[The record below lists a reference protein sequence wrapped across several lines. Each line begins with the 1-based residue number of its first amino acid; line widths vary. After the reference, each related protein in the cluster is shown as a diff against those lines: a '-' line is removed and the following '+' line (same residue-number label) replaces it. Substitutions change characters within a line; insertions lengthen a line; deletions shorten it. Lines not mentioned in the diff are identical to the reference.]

1 MSPLDK
7 IKEAGFSLWLE
18 SVDGLED
25 GLCIEPS
32 DKLTDEQQAYLKAN
46 KQTIVN
52 ELLMTTVYT
61 PNGQVLTVLARDA
74 EHKAYLLRMNPLP
87 TIQNDNWGY
96 V

>member
-7 IKEAGFSLWLE
+7 IKRAGFDVWLE

-25 GLCIEPS
+25 RLLISPS
-32 DKLTDEQQAYLKAN
+32 DKLTAAQLAYLKAN

-61 PNGQVLTVLARDA
+61 PNGQALTVLAHNA
-74 EHKAYLLRMNPLP
+74 QHKAFLLKMNPKP
-87 TIQNDNWGY
+87 NA
-96 V
+96 

>member
-1 MSPLDK
+1 MSPLER
-7 IKEAGFSLWLE
+7 IKQAGFDVWLE

-32 DKLTDEQQAYLKAN
+32 NKLTSEQLHYLKAN

-61 PNGQVLTVLARDA
+61 PNGQALTVLARDA
-74 EHKAYLLRMNPLP
+74 THQAFLLKMNPKP
-87 TIQNDNWGY
+87 KGTQND
-96 V
+96 

>member
-7 IKEAGFSLWLE
+7 IKQAGFSLWLE

-32 DKLTDEQQAYLKAN
+32 DKLTTEQLAYLKTN

-52 ELLMTTVYT
+52 AVSYT
-61 PNGQVLTVLARDA
+61 HLT
-74 EHKAYLLRMNPLP
+74 LP
-87 TIQNDNWGY
+87 TNRE

>member
-7 IKEAGFSLWLE
+7 IKRAGFSLWLE

-32 DKLTDEQQAYLKAN
+32 DKLTADQLTYLKAN

-52 ELLMTTVYT
+52 ELLITTVYT
-61 PNGQVLTVLARDA
+61 PNGQALTVLAHNA
-74 EHKAYLLRMNPLP
+74 EHKAFLQRMNPIP
-87 TIQNDNWGY
+87 TGLQYD
-96 V
+96 

>member
-7 IKEAGFSLWLE
+7 IKQAGFSLWLE

-32 DKLTDEQQAYLKAN
+32 DKLTTEQLAYLKTN

-52 ELLMTTVYT
+52 ELLITTVYT
-61 PNGQVLTVLARDA
+61 PNGQALTVLARNA
-74 EHKAYLLRMNPLP
+74 EHQAYLLKMNPKP
-87 TIQNDNWGY
+87 NA
-96 V
+96 